1 MKDSTKKIYLI
12 VVGVLVCVAVI
23 GFLVHSASSDRRGG
37 TGECNDNYS
46 GACVPNVKYDIDCKD
61 VGSSVTVVKK
71 DVYHFDADG
80 DGQGCESYGR

>member
-1 MKDSTKKIYLI
+1 MKDSTKRLYLI
-12 VVGVLVCVAVI
+12 IIGIVACAVVI
-23 GFLVHSASSDRRGG
+23 GFIVHSASNDRRGG

-46 GACVPNVKYDIDCKD
+46 GACVPNVKNDIDCKA
-61 VGSSVTVVKK
+61 VGSTVTVVKK